1 MSKDTDDDRMTLPQA
16 AEVLNVSRKYAQE
29 LADKGQLGSPVTQ
42 MNSSPTF
49 AAEIVNRLGKQLK
62 VAQREGLEE
71 MKDASA
77 RLGQYDDELRGLP
90 TR

>member
-1 MSKDTDDDRMTLPQA
+1 MTLPQA
-16 AEVLNVSRKYAQE
+16 AKVLNVSRAFAQE
-29 LADKGQLGSPVTQ
+29 LADKGQLGSPGTP
-42 MNSSPTF
+42 MNSAPTF
-49 AAEIVNRLGKQLK
+49 AAETVNRLRKQLE